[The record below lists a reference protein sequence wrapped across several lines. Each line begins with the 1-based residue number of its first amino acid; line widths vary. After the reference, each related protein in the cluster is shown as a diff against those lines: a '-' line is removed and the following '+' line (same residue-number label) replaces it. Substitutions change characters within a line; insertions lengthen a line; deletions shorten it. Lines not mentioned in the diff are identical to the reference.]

1 MLVTGF
7 VLPTPEAGQDALIV
21 SGAAASLGAG
31 GAEES
36 WAYAWSPST
45 EVAFE
50 ESPSTPTNPLFESTT
65 FILQATTLEGCV
77 GTDTVLV
84 EVLQTLDIPSGF
96 TPNDD
101 GTNDFWNLNGLD
113 QYPSAEITVF
123 NRWGDV
129 LFTQGANDGAWDGKV
144 NGILVP
150 VGTYYYHIR
159 VNEPALQTEWT
170 GPITIMR

>member
-1 MLVTGF
+1 M
-7 VLPTPEAGQDALIV
+7 
-21 SGAAASLGAG
+21 
-31 GAEES
+31 
-36 WAYAWSPST
+36 
-45 EVAFE
+45 
-50 ESPSTPTNPLFESTT
+50 
-65 FILQATTLEGCV
+65 
-77 GTDTVLV
+77 
-84 EVLQTLDIPSGF
+84 LQTLDIPSGF

-101 GTNDFWNLNGLD
+101 GTNDVWNLTGLD

-129 LFTQGANDGAWDGKV
+129 LFTQGAYDGAWDGRV
-144 NGILVP
+144 NGIVVP